1 MNSIKYAVFVNLAA
15 NNGRAA
21 RRWEQISASVLDQLP
36 EGTQVVVFQSA
47 TSMESAFKNML
58 DEGVQVFV
66 SAGGDGSANYLLN
79 SLMQLTGEHVPQL
92 WLGGIGLGSSNDFIK
107 PKQHFIQGIPTRLNW
122 ATAKAVDV
130 GKADYLLPTGQWQ
143 SRFFI
148 ANASLGVTAEA
159 NWFFNHGDWFL
170 RATKDRWV
178 DAAILYAAVRTIL
191 GFRNF
196 QATLDF
202 NGKLLETKLSNLA
215 VLKSAFVSGSFHFDD
230 PVQQDDGFLGLNVCL
245 DMTKMELLR
254 VLIGLARGQFRGL
267 PKTRSEA
274 IRQLKVRMSE
284 PVALEMDGE
293 VFQTTEVHFSVRP
306 KAIHL
311 LGL

>member
-1 MNSIKYAVFVNLAA
+1 MNPIKYAVFVNLAA

-21 RRWEQISASVLDQLP
+21 SRWEQISATVLEQLP
-36 EGTQVVVFQSA
+36 QGTQVVVFQPEFSIEA
-47 TSMESAFKNML
+47 ELKKML
-58 DEGVQVFV
+58 DAGVQGFI

-79 SLMQLTGEHVPQL
+79 LLMQFTGEDARQL

-107 PKQHFIQGIPTRLNW
+107 PKRHFIQGLPTRLNW
-122 ATAKAVDV
+122 ASEKVVDV
-130 GKADYLLPTGQWQ
+130 GKADYLLPTGIWQ
-143 SRFFI
+143 RRFFI

-178 DAAILYAAVRTIL
+178 DAAILYAALRTIM

-196 QATLDF
+196 PASLDLD
-202 NGKLLETKLSNLA
+202 GKLLETKLSNLA
-215 VLKSAFVSGSFHFDD
+215 VLKSTYVSGMFHFDD
-230 PVQQDDGFLGLNVCL
+230 PVQRDDGFLGLNVCL

-254 VLIGLARGQFRGL
+254 VLIGLARGRFRGR
-267 PKTRSEA
+267 PKTHSEA
-274 IRQLKVRMSE
+274 IRQFKVQLSD

-293 VFQTTEVHFSVRP
+293 VFRTTAVHFSVLP